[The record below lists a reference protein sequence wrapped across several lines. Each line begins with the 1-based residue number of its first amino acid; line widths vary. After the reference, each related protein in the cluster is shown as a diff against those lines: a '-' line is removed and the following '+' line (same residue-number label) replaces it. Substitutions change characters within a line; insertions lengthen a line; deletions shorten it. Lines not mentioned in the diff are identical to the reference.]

1 MTEPAPVEGNT
12 GVRSVANALRVIE
25 ALAEAQPVGVSE
37 LARLVDL
44 PKSSVFRNLRTL
56 ESSGWARHDGSD
68 NPRWSL
74 TQRVFSVGLSAL
86 SDSSLQ
92 DHAVTVMRALRDR
105 YGETVHLTVP
115 DGADVVVISRIDGT
129 NSLRTFLE
137 LGVRAPMLSTA
148 GGRAMLSAMPDEV
161 LDELLARG
169 ARRHTD
175 RTKLDAKSIRAEV
188 QRCRDRGYAT
198 NEAEWRA
205 DIAAI
210 AAPVVGRSG
219 RVIAAI
225 SISMPHAR
233 LAELGQEE
241 AGPWLVAKCREVS
254 RAMGSGP

>member
-1 MTEPAPVEGNT
+1 MTEPTPAEGST
-12 GVRSVANALRVIE
+12 GVRSVANALRLIE

-86 SDSSLQ
+86 SESSLQ
-92 DHAVTVMRALRDR
+92 DHAATAMRELRDR

-115 DGADVVVISRIDGT
+115 DGEDIVVISRIDGT

-148 GGRAMLSAMPDEV
+148 GGRAMLSVMPDEV
-161 LDELLARG
+161 VDKLISQG
-169 ARRHTD
+169 ATRHTR
-175 RTKLDAKSIRAEV
+175 RTKLDGNSIRAEV
-188 QRCRDRGYAT
+188 QRCRSRGYAT
-198 NEAEWRA
+198 NEAEWRS
-205 DIAAI
+205 DIAAL
-210 AAPVVGRSG
+210 AAPVIGRSG
-219 RVIAAI
+219 KAIAAI
-225 SISMPHAR
+225 SISMPHIR
-233 LAELGQEE
+233 LAELDREE

-254 RAMGSGP
+254 RAIGSAP